1 MAGIPRFWRSSV
13 AVFGHK
19 VRSIILNILMFVTFQ
34 ITVGLT
40 YLNIDLHE
48 SHYYSLTKLSIS
60 AVYGNEGVYKLE
72 RKLRVKHFLCYFKEF
87 ILLFFRVSYEIIE
100 FSIRYPKTGFVFRQ
114 DTETV
119 RRSDFY
125 FHRYTAP
132 AVRL

>member
-1 MAGIPRFWRSSV
+1 MKAITIYER
-13 AVFGHK
+13 
-19 VRSIILNILMFVTFQ
+19 NCQFQ
-34 ITVGLT
+34 LCM
-40 YLNIDLHE
+40 E
-48 SHYYSLTKLSIS
+48 MK
-60 AVYGNEGVYKLE
+60 VYKLE

-87 ILLFFRVSYEIIE
+87 VLLFFRVSAEIIE

-119 RRSDFY
+119 RRSDCY